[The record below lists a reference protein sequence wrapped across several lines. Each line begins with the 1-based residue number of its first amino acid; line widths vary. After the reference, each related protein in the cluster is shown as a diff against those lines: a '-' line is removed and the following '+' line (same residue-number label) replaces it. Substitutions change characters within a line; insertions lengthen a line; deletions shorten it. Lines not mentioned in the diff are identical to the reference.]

1 MFFVPFVVLES
12 AKSRGNSFEVRIA
25 RTRRQRGGHST
36 TGSQRPT
43 AIDSTSD
50 GAYRRS
56 VVMSPFVER
65 LSDVSW

>member
-25 RTRRQRGGHST
+25 RTRRQRSGHST

-43 AIDSTSD
+43 A
-50 GAYRRS
+50 Y
-56 VVMSPFVER
+56 
-65 LSDVSW
+65 